1 MKRLHSHLLF
11 SILSIF
17 SIGGFLLP
25 APAMAKKKPPILR
38 IATTT
43 STVDSGLLDYL
54 LPFFEKKFGIRVE
67 VISVG
72 TGKAIKLGE
81 SGDVDVVLVHA
92 RESEDQF
99 VADGFGVNRR
109 DVMHNDFLIVGS
121 ENDPAGIKDSETAID
136 AFKQIARKQTP
147 FISRGDK
154 SGTDIKEKEIWKKA
168 GITPSGKWFLESGQG
183 MGATLTLADEIGA
196 YTLVDRATFISY
208 KAKLRIVPL
217 VEGDPGLFNPYG
229 VIAVNPKRN
238 KYVKYDLAMIFIDWI
253 TSDEGLKLIGDYK
266 MQGVQ
271 LFIPDAKK
279 K

>member
-1 MKRLHSHLLF
+1 MKRPHSYFLLL
-11 SILSIF
+11 ILSF
-17 SIGGFLLP
+17 FLIGGFLSP

-92 RESEDQF
+92 REAEDRF

-109 DVMHNDFLIVGS
+109 DVMHNDFLIVGPKD
-121 ENDPAGIKDSETAID
+121 DPAALKETKTAVD
-136 AFKQIARKQTP
+136 AFKQIAQKQMP

-196 YTLVDRATFISY
+196 YTLVDRATFLSY
-208 KAKLRIVPL
+208 KAKTRLVPL

-229 VIAVNPKRN
+229 VIAVNPKRS
-238 KYVKYDLAMIFIDWI
+238 KYVKYGLAMKFIGWI
-253 TSDEGLKLIGDYK
+253 TSEEGQKLIGEYK

-271 LFIPDAKK
+271 LFIPAAKRK
-279 K
+279 

>member
-1 MKRLHSHLLF
+1 MKRLRFHLLF

-17 SIGGFLLP
+17 MIGGFLLL

-109 DVMHNDFLIVGS
+109 DVMHNDFLIVGPKD
-121 ENDPAGIKDSETAID
+121 DPAALKETKTAVA
-136 AFKQIARKQTP
+136 AFKLIAQKQMP

-168 GITPSGKWFLESGQG
+168 GIAPSGKWFLESGQG

-196 YTLVDRATFISY
+196 YTLVDRATFLSY
-208 KAKLRIVPL
+208 KAKTRLVPL

-238 KYVKYDLAMIFIDWI
+238 KYVKYGLAMKFIDWI
-253 TSDEGLKLIGDYK
+253 TSDEGRKLIGEYK
-266 MQGVQ
+266 MQDVQ